1 MTAPLA
7 AGNVG
12 GMGDVVDAALSV
24 QDLVRERAASCERE
38 RHLSAEVVDALVDA
52 GLMRMCVPREY
63 GGPEATPMQLVEAIE
78 AVAEA
83 DGATGWCVMIASTTS
98 SMSCFMEPDVARA
111 IFGDPGVVTGGAFA
125 PGGRAVTVEGGHRVS
140 GRWSWGSG
148 TDHAHWILGGAI
160 LDTGDFELV
169 FAPAEHVE
177 LHDTWYS
184 SGLRATA
191 SGDFEMTDVFVP
203 HGYSVPPLKARP
215 QVDSALAH
223 FPNFTLL
230 AVAVSSAMLGIAR
243 RAVDEAVALA
253 QGKTQSYSS
262 KSLARSATA
271 QIEISKAEATLS
283 AARAFLLDEVAR
295 AWDAAVAGHRVTTEA
310 RARIRL
316 AAVHVAES
324 AVKATDMAYTMAGG
338 PAVFETRPLQRCLR
352 DIHTASQ
359 HLQVSPR
366 LHETLGRMLL
376 GQSADTSML

>member
-1 MTAPLA
+1 M
-7 AGNVG
+7 
-12 GMGDVVDAALSV
+12 VDAALSV
-24 QDLVRERAASCERE
+24 QDLVREHAPECERA
-38 RHLSAEVVDALVDA
+38 RHLSPVVVDALVDA
-52 GLMRMCVPREY
+52 GLMRLCVPREY

-98 SMSCFMEPDVARA
+98 SMACFLDPDVARA
-111 IFGDPGVVTGGAFA
+111 IYGDPGIVTGGAFA
-125 PGGRAVTVEGGHRVS
+125 PSGQAATVDGGFRVN

-148 TDHAHWILGGAI
+148 TDHAHWILGGA
-160 LDTGDFELV
+160 LTDAGEFHLV
-169 FAPAEHVE
+169 FTEAEHVQF
-177 LHDTWYS
+177 HDTWYA

-203 HGYSVPPLKARP
+203 AGYSVQPLRSRP
-215 QVDSALAH
+215 QVDSPLAH

-243 RAVDEAVALA
+243 CAVDEAVALA
-253 QGKTQSYSS
+253 QGKRQSYSS
-262 KSLARSATA
+262 KLLAESPTA
-271 QIEISKAEATLS
+271 QIELSRAEATLS
-283 AARAFLLDEVAR
+283 AARAFLMDELSS
-295 AWDAAVAGHRVTTEA
+295 AWAAASSGSRVSAEA

-316 AAVHVAES
+316 AGVHVAES

-338 PAVFETRPLQRCLR
+338 PAVFETSPLQRCLR

-366 LHETLGRMLL
+366 LHETLGRVLL
-376 GQSADTSML
+376 GQPVDTSML